1 MSIRPNFLVTP
12 LLAAAIGMALG
23 PAVQANNIQVTNASL
38 TGNNGTFA
46 FIQFDLSWENSWRG
60 GGLSNW
66 DAAWVFVKYRDVS
79 NVWHHVNLAPNGH
92 VIPGGS
98 GAALSTAP
106 VNVNTP
112 YDPLTNP
119 NVGVFIH
126 RGIPGSGT
134 FSLTGVQLKWNY
146 AAEGID
152 YVEVDDIA
160 VFGIEMVY
168 VPEGPF
174 MVGQPGS
181 VGRFQRT
188 HINTA
193 DASVVPTGSGGPLSS
208 PQGGHAAGEVQPPA
222 DRPNGYRAFYCMKY
236 ELSQQTYA
244 DYLNTLTLHEQ
255 VLRTNPPPPAP
266 PGTPIPYMPVG
277 TPVVSATA
285 RNGLVVAATSTGFGP
300 ARFGCDLNGN
310 AVVGE
315 ADDGGDIPMN
325 WVSGEDYMAF
335 LDWSGLRPLSD
346 MEFEKVCRGPNLP
359 VTDEYAWGNTA
370 IMTTPY
376 LLSAAGTS
384 TEGIGLGF
392 QATSGNANH
401 SGTSTAFN
409 GPVRSGCFAAN
420 PANNGRMTAGVSYYG
435 AMEMSGNLAELLGK
449 VHVASSSSTYSY
461 SYSVHGNGVLSMG
474 AEADAFNVVSGT
486 TLTGISAGG
495 GHFASAPGSL
505 RVSHQNAGTP
515 GVDPRLDWAGIR
527 GVRSAP

>member
-1 MSIRPNFLVTP
+1 MAQILHFLLRT
-12 LLAAAIGMALG
+12 LLIATLLTCQG
-23 PAVQANNIQVTNASL
+23 PTSLANNIQITNASL
-38 TGNNGTFA
+38 TNNNGTFA

-60 GGLSNW
+60 GGLANW
-66 DAAWVFVKYRDVS
+66 DAAWVFVKYRDVN

-92 VIPGGS
+92 VIPAGS

-112 YDPLTNP
+112 YDPVTNP

-146 AAEGID
+146 AAEGIAYAD
-152 YVEVDDIA
+152 VDDVG

-174 MVGQPGS
+174 IVGQNATYA
-181 VGRFQRT
+181 RFQRT
-188 HINTA
+188 YINTA
-193 DASVVPTGSGGPLSS
+193 DASVVPTGNGGPLSS
-208 PQGGHAAGEVQPPA
+208 PQGGHAIGEDQPPS
-222 DRPNGYRAFYCMKY
+222 DRPNGYRGFYCMKY

-244 DYLNTLTLHEQ
+244 DYLNTLTLSEQ
-255 VLRTNPPPPAP
+255 VLRTTPPFTPPS
-266 PGTPIPYMPVG
+266 TPVPYMPTG

-285 RNGLVVAATSTGFGP
+285 RNGLVVAVPSTGFAP
-300 ARFGCDLNGN
+300 AQFGCDLNGN
-310 AVVGE
+310 DVVGE

-325 WVSGEDYMAF
+325 WVSGKDYMAF

-359 VTDEYAWGNTA
+359 VINEYAWGNTA

-376 LLSAAGTS
+376 LLSGPGTA
-384 TEGIGLGF
+384 TEGIGLGY
-392 QATSGNANH
+392 QTTLGNANH
-401 SGTSTAFN
+401 AGTSTAYD

-435 AMEMSGNLAELLGK
+435 AMEMSGNLAELIGD
-449 VHVASSSSTYSY
+449 VHVPSSNSNYSYTYSL
-461 SYSVHGNGVLSMG
+461 HGNGSLDAA
-474 AEADAFNVVSGT
+474 AEADAFNVEWGAPSG
-486 TLTGISAGG
+486 LGARG
-495 GHFASAPGSL
+495 GHFASVVESL
-505 RVSHQNAGTP
+505 QVSRNTTGTP
-515 GVDPRLDWAGIR
+515 GSDPRLEWAGIR
-527 GVRSAP
+527 GARSAP